1 MEKNKMKKAIICT
14 TINSPTEAI
23 VKFSKIPDWDLVI
36 VGDLKTPHNDFEK
49 ISCKYLSPTEQHTM
63 YPLLSESL
71 GWNCVQRRNI
81 GFVYAYKNGYDI
93 VATVDDDN
101 IPDDN
106 WGTDIIVGTKSNLDV
121 FVTEDICF
129 DPFSPYLKKEL
140 WHRGFPIQL
149 ISSKNDIKKA
159 VQESRRVFVQS
170 HLVNGDPDVD
180 AIGRISFA
188 PNINLRESFNF
199 FTSNKIMPFNSQN
212 TIIHRDVLPYYFMFP
227 FIGRMDDIWGA
238 YILQSFFPN
247 CVAFG
252 RANVYQL
259 RNQHDLIKD
268 LEDELLGYR
277 ESLNLLKDLRN
288 FKNFLPSKSYD
299 AFKIYQETMFS

>member
-1 MEKNKMKKAIICT
+1 MKKAIVCT
-14 TINSPTEAI
+14 TINPPTKAI
-23 VKFSKIPDWDLVI
+23 IKFSKIPGWDLII
-36 VGDLKTPHNDFEK
+36 VGDLKTPHSDFEDV
-49 ISCKYLSPTEQHTM
+49 SCKYLSPIEQNNT
-63 YPLLSESL
+63 YPLLSDAL

-81 GFVYAYKNGYDI
+81 GFVHAYKLGYDVI
-93 VATVDDDN
+93 ATVDDDN
-101 IPDDN
+101 VPDDD
-106 WGTDIIVGTKSNLDV
+106 WGTDIIVGTKSSLDV
-121 FVTEDICF
+121 FTTEDICF
-129 DPFSPYLKKEL
+129 DPFSPYLNKEL

-149 ISSKNDIKKA
+149 IGSKHNIKMGKC
-159 VQESRRVFVQS
+159 ENKIVFVQS

-180 AIGRISFA
+180 AIGRISFT
-188 PNINLRESFNF
+188 PYINLTESFNF

-252 RANVYQL
+252 KANVNQV

-277 ESLNLLKDLRN
+277 ESLNLLMDLKN
-288 FKNFLPSKSYD
+288 FKSFLPSKSFD